1 MELSCYLSA
10 LIWGFMW
17 AACLQFTKWGR
28 FLALR
33 RTWLTVVVGVGVDLL
48 IILWLLHNI
57 ALVEPLWVWVRIC
70 AVIGLSAIGI
80 IIRSLIIEY
89 QENQELMS
97 HD

>member
-10 LIWGFMW
+10 LIWGFAW
-17 AACLQFTKWGR
+17 AACLEFTRWGR

-33 RTWLTVVVGVGVDLL
+33 RTWFTVVVGVGVDLL
-48 IILWLLHNI
+48 IILWLLYNI
-57 ALVEPLWVWVRIC
+57 CLAQPMQIWVRIC

-80 IIRSLIIEY
+80 IIRSLVIEY
-89 QENQELMS
+89 QENQELMG